1 MHTSYRMMQTDVM
14 WSDADELVF
23 VRWGVCIWGGG
34 SYSSESYFSVWV
46 SLDELRLPL
55 FTWSCWIRRR
65 EEKSL
70 WQTELRDMGSDSE
83 RAPALR
89 WLHFWP
95 ALTYFIHVLL
105 RNIWPHLY
113 FSSAESGAG
122 LSLLCASVLLG
133 LPSSTL
139 SQVCLLHVLE
149 KQIRR
154 VLMLYAFISDAGKK
168 YGVRFFRVVLMN
180 RFAAESVRESTQR
193 VGACGASWRDEIMV
207 FMRTNKS

>member
-1 MHTSYRMMQTDVM
+1 MELLDQEKRGEESVTDRAERHGVRLRESSSAEVTPLLTCAYIFHSCASEKHLTS
-14 WSDADELVF
+14 
-23 VRWGVCIWGGG
+23 
-34 SYSSESYFSVWV
+34 
-46 SLDELRLPL
+46 SL
-55 FTWSCWIRRR
+55 
-65 EEKSL
+65 
-70 WQTELRDMGSDSE
+70 
-83 RAPALR
+83 
-89 WLHFWP
+89 
-95 ALTYFIHVLL
+95 
-105 RNIWPHLY
+105 